1 METQKRQECR
11 CSYLVVIFCNTHLQ
25 ELEPFPEPLRP
36 AQVDAALPDRA
47 EAEADG
53 EEAALV
59 EERHRGDRAK
69 LHLQQPGHGGLEII
83 ILNVAP

>member
-1 METQKRQECR
+1 MFI
-11 CSYLVVIFCNTHLQ
+11 VVIFSNTHLQ
-25 ELEPFPEPLRP
+25 QLEPFPEPLRP

-59 EERHRGDRAK
+59 EERHRGDRTQ

-83 ILNVAP
+83 FSVAP

>member
-1 METQKRQECR
+1 MFI
-11 CSYLVVIFCNTHLQ
+11 VVFSNTHLQ
-25 ELEPFPEPLRP
+25 ELEPVPEPLCP

-59 EERHRGDRAK
+59 QERHRGDGAQ
-69 LHLQQPGHGGLEII
+69 LHLQQPGHGELEII
-83 ILNVAP
+83 LSVAP